1 MKLSDN
7 KPVFLQIKAWIE
19 DHILRGEWRAGEQL
33 PSVRELSV
41 RFGVNANTVV
51 RTYERLL
58 FDGSVRSVRGVG
70 FFVADNAR
78 DAVVARRREEFYAE
92 TLPAFVEQMELLGV
106 GMQEVARAMIRRTS
120 NRFALAVAAVFVVLP
135 ALSLTVNSVREQRCV
150 KDVLPLM
157 RRISDNDIHVVE
169 LTGRKASEGMLY
181 VQNAWRTLNVVELN
195 VMPRQMSISGDT
207 LRVVLDDE
215 SDVYQGRIILANLKS
230 VIRNGETTMLRE
242 H

>member
-1 MKLSDN
+1 
-7 KPVFLQIKAWIE
+7 
-19 DHILRGEWRAGEQL
+19 
-33 PSVRELSV
+33 
-41 RFGVNANTVV
+41 
-51 RTYERLL
+51 
-58 FDGSVRSVRGVG
+58 
-70 FFVADNAR
+70 
-78 DAVVARRREEFYAE
+78 
-92 TLPAFVEQMELLGV
+92 
-106 GMQEVARAMIRRTS
+106 MIRRTS

-195 VMPRQMSISGDT
+195 VMPRQMSILGDT

>member
-1 MKLSDN
+1 
-7 KPVFLQIKAWIE
+7 
-19 DHILRGEWRAGEQL
+19 
-33 PSVRELSV
+33 
-41 RFGVNANTVV
+41 
-51 RTYERLL
+51 
-58 FDGSVRSVRGVG
+58 
-70 FFVADNAR
+70 
-78 DAVVARRREEFYAE
+78 
-92 TLPAFVEQMELLGV
+92 
-106 GMQEVARAMIRRTS
+106 MQTMMIRRTS

>member
-1 MKLSDN
+1 
-7 KPVFLQIKAWIE
+7 
-19 DHILRGEWRAGEQL
+19 
-33 PSVRELSV
+33 
-41 RFGVNANTVV
+41 
-51 RTYERLL
+51 
-58 FDGSVRSVRGVG
+58 
-70 FFVADNAR
+70 
-78 DAVVARRREEFYAE
+78 
-92 TLPAFVEQMELLGV
+92 
-106 GMQEVARAMIRRTS
+106 MIQRTS

>member
-1 MKLSDN
+1 MK
-7 KPVFLQIKAWIE
+7 
-19 DHILRGEWRAGEQL
+19 
-33 PSVRELSV
+33 
-41 RFGVNANTVV
+41 T
-51 RTYERLL
+51 
-58 FDGSVRSVRGVG
+58 
-70 FFVADNAR
+70 
-78 DAVVARRREEFYAE
+78 
-92 TLPAFVEQMELLGV
+92 M
-106 GMQEVARAMIRRTS
+106 MIRRTS
-120 NRFALAVAAVFVVLP
+120 NRFALAVVAVFVVLP

>member
-1 MKLSDN
+1 M
-7 KPVFLQIKAWIE
+7 
-19 DHILRGEWRAGEQL
+19 
-33 PSVRELSV
+33 
-41 RFGVNANTVV
+41 
-51 RTYERLL
+51 
-58 FDGSVRSVRGVG
+58 
-70 FFVADNAR
+70 
-78 DAVVARRREEFYAE
+78 
-92 TLPAFVEQMELLGV
+92 
-106 GMQEVARAMIRRTS
+106 MIRRTS

-169 LTGRKASEGMLY
+169 LSGRKASAGMLY
-181 VQNAWRTLNVVELN
+181 VQNAWRTLNLIELN
-195 VMPRQMSISGDT
+195 VMPREMTIAGDT

>member
-1 MKLSDN
+1 
-7 KPVFLQIKAWIE
+7 
-19 DHILRGEWRAGEQL
+19 
-33 PSVRELSV
+33 
-41 RFGVNANTVV
+41 
-51 RTYERLL
+51 
-58 FDGSVRSVRGVG
+58 
-70 FFVADNAR
+70 
-78 DAVVARRREEFYAE
+78 
-92 TLPAFVEQMELLGV
+92 
-106 GMQEVARAMIRRTS
+106 MIRRTS

-230 VIRNGETTMLRE
+230 VIRNGETMMLRE

>member
-1 MKLSDN
+1 MK
-7 KPVFLQIKAWIE
+7 
-19 DHILRGEWRAGEQL
+19 
-33 PSVRELSV
+33 
-41 RFGVNANTVV
+41 TV
-51 RTYERLL
+51 
-58 FDGSVRSVRGVG
+58 
-70 FFVADNAR
+70 
-78 DAVVARRREEFYAE
+78 
-92 TLPAFVEQMELLGV
+92 
-106 GMQEVARAMIRRTS
+106 MIRRTS

-169 LTGRKASEGMLY
+169 LTGRKASEEMLY

-195 VMPRQMSISGDT
+195 VMPQQMSISGDT

>member
-1 MKLSDN
+1 
-7 KPVFLQIKAWIE
+7 
-19 DHILRGEWRAGEQL
+19 
-33 PSVRELSV
+33 
-41 RFGVNANTVV
+41 
-51 RTYERLL
+51 
-58 FDGSVRSVRGVG
+58 
-70 FFVADNAR
+70 
-78 DAVVARRREEFYAE
+78 
-92 TLPAFVEQMELLGV
+92 
-106 GMQEVARAMIRRTS
+106 MIRRTS
-120 NRFALAVAAVFVVLP
+120 NRFALAVAAVFAVLP
-135 ALSLTVNSVREQRCV
+135 ALSLTVNSVREQRSV
-150 KDVLPLM
+150 RDVLPLM

-195 VMPRQMSISGDT
+195 VMPQQMSISGDT

>member
-1 MKLSDN
+1 
-7 KPVFLQIKAWIE
+7 
-19 DHILRGEWRAGEQL
+19 
-33 PSVRELSV
+33 
-41 RFGVNANTVV
+41 
-51 RTYERLL
+51 
-58 FDGSVRSVRGVG
+58 
-70 FFVADNAR
+70 
-78 DAVVARRREEFYAE
+78 
-92 TLPAFVEQMELLGV
+92 
-106 GMQEVARAMIRRTS
+106 MIRRTS

-181 VQNAWRTLNVVELN
+181 VQNAWRTLNLIELN
-195 VMPRQMSISGDT
+195 VMPREMTIAGHT

>member
-1 MKLSDN
+1 MTK
-7 KPVFLQIKAWIE
+7 KRKTKA
-19 DHILRGEWRAGEQL
+19 
-33 PSVRELSV
+33 
-41 RFGVNANTVV
+41 T
-51 RTYERLL
+51 
-58 FDGSVRSVRGVG
+58 
-70 FFVADNAR
+70 
-78 DAVVARRREEFYAE
+78 
-92 TLPAFVEQMELLGV
+92 
-106 GMQEVARAMIRRTS
+106 MIRRTS

>member
-1 MKLSDN
+1 
-7 KPVFLQIKAWIE
+7 
-19 DHILRGEWRAGEQL
+19 
-33 PSVRELSV
+33 
-41 RFGVNANTVV
+41 
-51 RTYERLL
+51 
-58 FDGSVRSVRGVG
+58 
-70 FFVADNAR
+70 
-78 DAVVARRREEFYAE
+78 
-92 TLPAFVEQMELLGV
+92 
-106 GMQEVARAMIRRTS
+106 MIRRTS
-120 NRFALAVAAVFVVLP
+120 NRFALAVAAVFAVLP
-135 ALSLTVNSVREQRCV
+135 ALSLTVNSVREQRSV
-150 KDVLPLM
+150 RDVLPLM

>member
-1 MKLSDN
+1 MK
-7 KPVFLQIKAWIE
+7 
-19 DHILRGEWRAGEQL
+19 
-33 PSVRELSV
+33 
-41 RFGVNANTVV
+41 T
-51 RTYERLL
+51 
-58 FDGSVRSVRGVG
+58 
-70 FFVADNAR
+70 
-78 DAVVARRREEFYAE
+78 
-92 TLPAFVEQMELLGV
+92 M
-106 GMQEVARAMIRRTS
+106 MIRRTS
-120 NRFALAVAAVFVVLP
+120 NRFALAVAAVFAVLP
-135 ALSLTVNSVREQRCV
+135 ALSLTVNSVREQRSV
-150 KDVLPLM
+150 RDVLPLM

-195 VMPRQMSISGDT
+195 VMPQQMSISGDT

>member
-1 MKLSDN
+1 
-7 KPVFLQIKAWIE
+7 
-19 DHILRGEWRAGEQL
+19 
-33 PSVRELSV
+33 
-41 RFGVNANTVV
+41 
-51 RTYERLL
+51 
-58 FDGSVRSVRGVG
+58 
-70 FFVADNAR
+70 
-78 DAVVARRREEFYAE
+78 
-92 TLPAFVEQMELLGV
+92 
-106 GMQEVARAMIRRTS
+106 MIRRTS

-181 VQNAWRTLNVVELN
+181 VQNAWRTLNLVELN

>member
-1 MKLSDN
+1 MK
-7 KPVFLQIKAWIE
+7 
-19 DHILRGEWRAGEQL
+19 
-33 PSVRELSV
+33 
-41 RFGVNANTVV
+41 T
-51 RTYERLL
+51 
-58 FDGSVRSVRGVG
+58 
-70 FFVADNAR
+70 
-78 DAVVARRREEFYAE
+78 
-92 TLPAFVEQMELLGV
+92 M
-106 GMQEVARAMIRRTS
+106 MIRTTS

-135 ALSLTVNSVREQRCV
+135 ALSLTVNSVREQRSV
-150 KDVLPLM
+150 RDVLPLM

>member
-1 MKLSDN
+1 MK
-7 KPVFLQIKAWIE
+7 
-19 DHILRGEWRAGEQL
+19 
-33 PSVRELSV
+33 
-41 RFGVNANTVV
+41 T
-51 RTYERLL
+51 
-58 FDGSVRSVRGVG
+58 
-70 FFVADNAR
+70 
-78 DAVVARRREEFYAE
+78 
-92 TLPAFVEQMELLGV
+92 M
-106 GMQEVARAMIRRTS
+106 MIRRTS

-207 LRVVLDDE
+207 LRVVLGDE

>member
-1 MKLSDN
+1 
-7 KPVFLQIKAWIE
+7 
-19 DHILRGEWRAGEQL
+19 
-33 PSVRELSV
+33 
-41 RFGVNANTVV
+41 
-51 RTYERLL
+51 
-58 FDGSVRSVRGVG
+58 
-70 FFVADNAR
+70 
-78 DAVVARRREEFYAE
+78 
-92 TLPAFVEQMELLGV
+92 
-106 GMQEVARAMIRRTS
+106 MIRRTS

-169 LTGRKASEGMLY
+169 LTGRKASDGMLY

-195 VMPRQMSISGDT
+195 VMPQQMSISGDT

>member
-1 MKLSDN
+1 MK
-7 KPVFLQIKAWIE
+7 
-19 DHILRGEWRAGEQL
+19 
-33 PSVRELSV
+33 
-41 RFGVNANTVV
+41 T
-51 RTYERLL
+51 
-58 FDGSVRSVRGVG
+58 
-70 FFVADNAR
+70 
-78 DAVVARRREEFYAE
+78 
-92 TLPAFVEQMELLGV
+92 M
-106 GMQEVARAMIRRTS
+106 MIRRTS

-169 LTGRKASEGMLY
+169 LSGRKASAGMLY
-181 VQNAWRTLNVVELN
+181 VQNAWRTLNLIELN
-195 VMPRQMSISGDT
+195 VMPREMTIAGDT

-230 VIRNGETTMLRE
+230 VIRNGETTILRE

>member
-1 MKLSDN
+1 MK
-7 KPVFLQIKAWIE
+7 
-19 DHILRGEWRAGEQL
+19 
-33 PSVRELSV
+33 
-41 RFGVNANTVV
+41 TV
-51 RTYERLL
+51 
-58 FDGSVRSVRGVG
+58 
-70 FFVADNAR
+70 
-78 DAVVARRREEFYAE
+78 
-92 TLPAFVEQMELLGV
+92 
-106 GMQEVARAMIRRTS
+106 MIRRTS

>member
-1 MKLSDN
+1 MK
-7 KPVFLQIKAWIE
+7 
-19 DHILRGEWRAGEQL
+19 
-33 PSVRELSV
+33 
-41 RFGVNANTVV
+41 T
-51 RTYERLL
+51 
-58 FDGSVRSVRGVG
+58 
-70 FFVADNAR
+70 
-78 DAVVARRREEFYAE
+78 
-92 TLPAFVEQMELLGV
+92 M
-106 GMQEVARAMIRRTS
+106 MIQRTS

-135 ALSLTVNSVREQRCV
+135 ALSLTVNSVREQRSV
-150 KDVLPLM
+150 RDVLPLM

-195 VMPRQMSISGDT
+195 VMPQQMSISGDT

>member
-1 MKLSDN
+1 MK
-7 KPVFLQIKAWIE
+7 
-19 DHILRGEWRAGEQL
+19 
-33 PSVRELSV
+33 
-41 RFGVNANTVV
+41 TV
-51 RTYERLL
+51 
-58 FDGSVRSVRGVG
+58 
-70 FFVADNAR
+70 
-78 DAVVARRREEFYAE
+78 
-92 TLPAFVEQMELLGV
+92 
-106 GMQEVARAMIRRTS
+106 MIRRTS

-215 SDVYQGRIILANLKS
+215 SDVYQGRIILANVKC

>member
-1 MKLSDN
+1 MK
-7 KPVFLQIKAWIE
+7 
-19 DHILRGEWRAGEQL
+19 
-33 PSVRELSV
+33 
-41 RFGVNANTVV
+41 T
-51 RTYERLL
+51 
-58 FDGSVRSVRGVG
+58 
-70 FFVADNAR
+70 
-78 DAVVARRREEFYAE
+78 
-92 TLPAFVEQMELLGV
+92 M
-106 GMQEVARAMIRRTS
+106 MIRRTS

-181 VQNAWRTLNVVELN
+181 VQNAWRTLNLIELN
-195 VMPRQMSISGDT
+195 VMPREMTIAGDT
-207 LRVVLDDE
+207 LRVVLNDE
-215 SDVYQGRIILANLKS
+215 SDVYQGRIILANVKC

>member
-1 MKLSDN
+1 M
-7 KPVFLQIKAWIE
+7 
-19 DHILRGEWRAGEQL
+19 
-33 PSVRELSV
+33 
-41 RFGVNANTVV
+41 
-51 RTYERLL
+51 
-58 FDGSVRSVRGVG
+58 
-70 FFVADNAR
+70 
-78 DAVVARRREEFYAE
+78 
-92 TLPAFVEQMELLGV
+92 
-106 GMQEVARAMIRRTS
+106 MIRRTS

-181 VQNAWRTLNVVELN
+181 VQNAWRTLNLIELN
-195 VMPRQMSISGDT
+195 VMPREMTIAGDT

>member
-1 MKLSDN
+1 MK
-7 KPVFLQIKAWIE
+7 
-19 DHILRGEWRAGEQL
+19 
-33 PSVRELSV
+33 
-41 RFGVNANTVV
+41 TV
-51 RTYERLL
+51 
-58 FDGSVRSVRGVG
+58 
-70 FFVADNAR
+70 
-78 DAVVARRREEFYAE
+78 
-92 TLPAFVEQMELLGV
+92 
-106 GMQEVARAMIRRTS
+106 MIRRTS

-135 ALSLTVNSVREQRCV
+135 TLSLTVNSVREQRCV

>member
-1 MKLSDN
+1 MK
-7 KPVFLQIKAWIE
+7 
-19 DHILRGEWRAGEQL
+19 
-33 PSVRELSV
+33 
-41 RFGVNANTVV
+41 TV
-51 RTYERLL
+51 
-58 FDGSVRSVRGVG
+58 
-70 FFVADNAR
+70 
-78 DAVVARRREEFYAE
+78 
-92 TLPAFVEQMELLGV
+92 
-106 GMQEVARAMIRRTS
+106 MIRRTS

-181 VQNAWRTLNVVELN
+181 VQNAWRTLNLIELN
-195 VMPRQMSISGDT
+195 VMPREMTIAGDT

>member
-1 MKLSDN
+1 MK
-7 KPVFLQIKAWIE
+7 
-19 DHILRGEWRAGEQL
+19 
-33 PSVRELSV
+33 
-41 RFGVNANTVV
+41 TV
-51 RTYERLL
+51 
-58 FDGSVRSVRGVG
+58 
-70 FFVADNAR
+70 
-78 DAVVARRREEFYAE
+78 
-92 TLPAFVEQMELLGV
+92 
-106 GMQEVARAMIRRTS
+106 MIRRTS
-120 NRFALAVAAVFVVLP
+120 NRFALAVAAAFVVLP
-135 ALSLTVNSVREQRCV
+135 TLSLTVNSVREQRCV

-169 LTGRKASEGMLY
+169 LTGRKASAGMLY

>member
-1 MKLSDN
+1 MK
-7 KPVFLQIKAWIE
+7 
-19 DHILRGEWRAGEQL
+19 
-33 PSVRELSV
+33 
-41 RFGVNANTVV
+41 T
-51 RTYERLL
+51 
-58 FDGSVRSVRGVG
+58 
-70 FFVADNAR
+70 
-78 DAVVARRREEFYAE
+78 
-92 TLPAFVEQMELLGV
+92 M
-106 GMQEVARAMIRRTS
+106 MIRRTS

-135 ALSLTVNSVREQRCV
+135 ALSLTVNSVREQRSV
-150 KDVLPLM
+150 RDVLPLM

-195 VMPRQMSISGDT
+195 VTPQQMSISGDT

>member
-1 MKLSDN
+1 M
-7 KPVFLQIKAWIE
+7 
-19 DHILRGEWRAGEQL
+19 
-33 PSVRELSV
+33 
-41 RFGVNANTVV
+41 
-51 RTYERLL
+51 
-58 FDGSVRSVRGVG
+58 
-70 FFVADNAR
+70 
-78 DAVVARRREEFYAE
+78 
-92 TLPAFVEQMELLGV
+92 
-106 GMQEVARAMIRRTS
+106 MIRRTS

-215 SDVYQGRIILANLKS
+215 SNVYQGRIILANLKS

>member
-1 MKLSDN
+1 
-7 KPVFLQIKAWIE
+7 
-19 DHILRGEWRAGEQL
+19 
-33 PSVRELSV
+33 
-41 RFGVNANTVV
+41 
-51 RTYERLL
+51 
-58 FDGSVRSVRGVG
+58 
-70 FFVADNAR
+70 
-78 DAVVARRREEFYAE
+78 
-92 TLPAFVEQMELLGV
+92 
-106 GMQEVARAMIRRTS
+106 MIRRTS

-135 ALSLTVNSVREQRCV
+135 ALSLTVNSVREQRSV
-150 KDVLPLM
+150 RDVLPLM

-181 VQNAWRTLNVVELN
+181 VQNAWRTLNLVELN

>member
-1 MKLSDN
+1 MK
-7 KPVFLQIKAWIE
+7 
-19 DHILRGEWRAGEQL
+19 
-33 PSVRELSV
+33 
-41 RFGVNANTVV
+41 T
-51 RTYERLL
+51 
-58 FDGSVRSVRGVG
+58 
-70 FFVADNAR
+70 
-78 DAVVARRREEFYAE
+78 
-92 TLPAFVEQMELLGV
+92 M
-106 GMQEVARAMIRRTS
+106 MIRRTS

-135 ALSLTVNSVREQRCV
+135 ALSLTVNSVREQRSV
-150 KDVLPLM
+150 RDVLSLM

>member
-1 MKLSDN
+1 MK
-7 KPVFLQIKAWIE
+7 
-19 DHILRGEWRAGEQL
+19 
-33 PSVRELSV
+33 
-41 RFGVNANTVV
+41 T
-51 RTYERLL
+51 
-58 FDGSVRSVRGVG
+58 
-70 FFVADNAR
+70 
-78 DAVVARRREEFYAE
+78 
-92 TLPAFVEQMELLGV
+92 M
-106 GMQEVARAMIRRTS
+106 MIQRTS

-181 VQNAWRTLNVVELN
+181 VQNAWRTLNLIELN
-195 VMPRQMSISGDT
+195 VMPREMTIAGDT

>member
-1 MKLSDN
+1 
-7 KPVFLQIKAWIE
+7 
-19 DHILRGEWRAGEQL
+19 
-33 PSVRELSV
+33 
-41 RFGVNANTVV
+41 
-51 RTYERLL
+51 
-58 FDGSVRSVRGVG
+58 
-70 FFVADNAR
+70 
-78 DAVVARRREEFYAE
+78 
-92 TLPAFVEQMELLGV
+92 
-106 GMQEVARAMIRRTS
+106 MIRRTS

-150 KDVLPLM
+150 RDVLPLM

-195 VMPRQMSISGDT
+195 VMPQQMSISGDT

>member
-1 MKLSDN
+1 MK
-7 KPVFLQIKAWIE
+7 
-19 DHILRGEWRAGEQL
+19 
-33 PSVRELSV
+33 
-41 RFGVNANTVV
+41 TV
-51 RTYERLL
+51 
-58 FDGSVRSVRGVG
+58 
-70 FFVADNAR
+70 
-78 DAVVARRREEFYAE
+78 
-92 TLPAFVEQMELLGV
+92 
-106 GMQEVARAMIRRTS
+106 MIRRTS

-230 VIRNGETTMLRE
+230 VIRNGETTMLCE

>member
-1 MKLSDN
+1 MK
-7 KPVFLQIKAWIE
+7 
-19 DHILRGEWRAGEQL
+19 
-33 PSVRELSV
+33 
-41 RFGVNANTVV
+41 T
-51 RTYERLL
+51 
-58 FDGSVRSVRGVG
+58 
-70 FFVADNAR
+70 
-78 DAVVARRREEFYAE
+78 
-92 TLPAFVEQMELLGV
+92 M
-106 GMQEVARAMIRRTS
+106 MIRRTS

-135 ALSLTVNSVREQRCV
+135 ALSLTVNSVREQRSV
-150 KDVLPLM
+150 RDVLPLM

-181 VQNAWRTLNVVELN
+181 VQNAWRTLNLIELN
-195 VMPRQMSISGDT
+195 VMPREMTIAGDT